1 MYFTSFISAILTLF
15 VNQVIGFSETDS
27 SVLFHG
33 FTVVAYFSPIFG
45 AILADS
51 FIGKFKTIFYVSL
64 IYGIGQLV
72 ITLGSVGDTTDG
84 NEGISGLPTT

>member
-1 MYFTSFISAILTLF
+1 MLYVSAILTLF
-15 VNQVIGFSETDS
+15 INQVVGWSETDS
-27 SVLFHG
+27 SVLFHA

-64 IYGIGQLV
+64 VYGVGQLV
-72 ITLGSVGDTTDG
+72 ITLGSVGDTSDG
-84 NEGISGLPTT
+84 NKGIAGMPYT